1 MVAAFVFPFIS
12 RRLPP
17 CTIPQNFQPLPPFLP
32 PYFWPALVLAQTTP
46 TTGPATAPQWELAG
60 GAVWAAGTRS
70 RRPWSNPATIP
81 LIRPGEQP
89 QHKAYLDRAKQG
101 NIDVVFLGDSITD
114 FFTRDGADVWKK
126 YWVPLN
132 AVDFGV
138 SGDRTQNILGRVDG
152 GELDGFKAKCI
163 ILMIGTNNLS
173 TNRNTNEETLAGLK
187 LVVADIRKHQPD
199 AKLLL
204 MSITPRG
211 TSNDRAKAVNAE
223 MAKWADDKNIFY
235 MDIFDKFMKPD
246 GTQNAEVMNGTIH
259 FNAKGYEV
267 WSEAIVGQV
276 KELLAQP

>member
-1 MVAAFVFPFIS
+1 MQRPTKLLSITAISAAILMTSV
-12 RRLPP
+12 
-17 CTIPQNFQPLPPFLP
+17 
-32 PYFWPALVLAQTTP
+32 VLAQTTP
-46 TTGPATAPQWELAG
+46 PATGPTTAPQAG
-60 GAVWAAGTRS
+60 GARMGRGAPAAAEPVES
-70 RRPWSNPATIP
+70 ATIP
-81 LIRPGEQP
+81 LIRSGEQK
-89 QHKAYLDRAKQG
+89 QHQAYLDRAKQG

-152 GELDGFKAKCI
+152 GELDGFKAKVI

-187 LVVADIRKHQPD
+187 LDVADIRKHQPE

-204 MSITPRG
+204 LSITPRG
-211 TSNDRAKAVNAE
+211 TGNDRVKVINAE
-223 MAKWADDKNIFY
+223 MAKWADNKSIFY
-235 MDIFDKFMKPD
+235 VDMFDKFMNPD
-246 GTQNAEVMNGTIH
+246 GTQKSDIMNGTIH

-267 WSEAIVGQV
+267 WSQAILPKVN
-276 KELLAQP
+276 ELLGK